1 MDVPNPEQYAVCR
14 SHVQLQ
20 VRNGEHELVS
30 LILASFTVSLTK
42 PISELL
48 ENLKVVSMIA
58 TAYVGRLAKC
68 GKGVFVG
75 FCGPL
80 GFLENSP

>member
-1 MDVPNPEQYAVCR
+1 MQFE
-14 SHVQLQ
+14 
-20 VRNGEHELVS
+20 VRNGERELVS
-30 LILASFTVSLTK
+30 LIFVSLTVSLTQ
-42 PISELL
+42 PLSGLP
-48 ENLKVVSMIA
+48 ENLKVVSRIA
-58 TAYVGRLAKC
+58 TAYSGRLAKC

>member
-1 MDVPNPEQYAVCR
+1 MQFD
-14 SHVQLQ
+14 
-20 VRNGEHELVS
+20 VRNGERELVS
-30 LILASFTVSLTK
+30 LIFVSLTVSLTQ
-42 PISELL
+42 PLSGLP